1 MVDLVTAV
9 ASNSGATARF
19 KNTRRIFVSPGQFEE
34 LATTATWVLQQ
45 TTNVPQL
52 FTTDGSTTNILGI
65 PFPGEF
71 SNSKI
76 QDGGTAVDRGI
87 KIVGLELMYTVATSA
102 LGAFTCDIFKVAF
115 AAADGAPTATT
126 IVSTDTFLPDGNDG
140 TEVDV
145 HRFSTLVA
153 ENDRFFMD
161 GDLVVYAE
169 LNMTDGTASD
179 ITIHGAIWH
188 VERYEE

>member
-1 MVDLVTAV
+1 MADL
-9 ASNSGATARF
+9 ATAQVDSAGVVSGF

-45 TTNVPQL
+45 TTNVPQF
-52 FTTDGSTTNILGI
+52 FTTDASSTNILGI

-71 SNSKI
+71 SNAKI
-76 QDGGTAVDRGI
+76 QGGQSAVDRGV
-87 KIVGLELMYTVATSA
+87 KIVGLELMFTVATSA

-126 IVSTDTFLPDGNDG
+126 IASTDTFLPDGNDG
-140 TEVDV
+140 TEIDV
-145 HRFSTLVA
+145 HRFSTLIA
-153 ENDRFFMD
+153 ASDRFFMT

-188 VERYEE
+188 VERTEE